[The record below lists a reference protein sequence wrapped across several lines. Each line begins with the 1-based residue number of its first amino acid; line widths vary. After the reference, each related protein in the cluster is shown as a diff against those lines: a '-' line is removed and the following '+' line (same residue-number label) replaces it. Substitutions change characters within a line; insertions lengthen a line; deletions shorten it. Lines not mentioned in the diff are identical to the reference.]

1 MMPKVT
7 ARTASFPR
15 VLISLAFLLCLT
27 ACGYRLAGTVELPP
41 QLATINLVTN
51 DFREIQRKALVRTL
65 QSAGASLVEQ
75 SNADAIR
82 LTVTLD
88 SPADR
93 QLATS
98 ASSGTVVRR
107 ITRNLTY
114 ALHSAD
120 GKVVSPAQT
129 LSQQVDISLNADSL
143 LASNQERDNAVVNL
157 EQALY
162 RRLVLQLTR
171 I

>member
-1 MMPKVT
+1 MMPRVT
-7 ARTASFPR
+7 ARTARFPR

-27 ACGYRLAGTVELPP
+27 ACGYRLAGTVDLPP
-41 QLATINLVTN
+41 QLATINLKTI
-51 DFREIQRKALVRTL
+51 DFKEIQRKALVRTL

-75 SNADAIR
+75 SDTDSLR

-88 SPADR
+88 SPPDR
-93 QLATS
+93 QMATS
-98 ASSGTVVRR
+98 ASSGTIVRR

-129 LSQQVDISLNADSL
+129 LSQQADISLNADSL
-143 LASNQERDNAVVNL
+143 LASNQERDNAIVNL

>member
-1 MMPKVT
+1 MMPRVT
-7 ARTASFPR
+7 ARTPSFPR
-15 VLISLAFLLCLT
+15 ALISLAFLLCLS

-41 QLATINLVTN
+41 QLATINLETN
-51 DFREIQRKALVRTL
+51 NFKEIQRRTLVRTL
-65 QSAGASLVEQ
+65 QAAGASLVDQ
-75 SNADAIR
+75 SDADAIR
-82 LTVTLD
+82 LTITLD
-88 SPADR
+88 SPPDR

-98 ASSGTVVRR
+98 ASSGTIVKR

-129 LSQQVDISLNADSL
+129 LSQQADISLNADSL
-143 LASNQERDNAVVNL
+143 LASNQERDSAVAAL
-157 EQALY
+157 ERALY
-162 RRLVLQLTR
+162 QRLVLQLTR

>member
-1 MMPKVT
+1 MMPRVT
-7 ARTASFPR
+7 ARTTSFPR

-41 QLATINLVTN
+41 QLATINLETN
-51 DFREIQRKALVRTL
+51 NFKEIQRKALVRTL

-75 SNADAIR
+75 SDTDAIR

-88 SPADR
+88 SPPDR

-98 ASSGTVVRR
+98 ASSGNIVKR

-120 GKVVSPAQT
+120 GKVVSPAQN
-129 LSQQVDISLNADSL
+129 LSQQADISLNADSL

>member
-1 MMPKVT
+1 MMPRVT
-7 ARTASFPR
+7 ARTASFSR
-15 VLISLAFLLCLT
+15 VLISLAFLLYLT

-41 QLATINLVTN
+41 QLATINLITN

-65 QSAGASLVEQ
+65 QTAGASLVEQ

-88 SPADR
+88 SPPDR

-98 ASSGTVVRR
+98 ASSGTIVVR
-107 ITRNLTY
+107 IVRNLTF

-129 LSQQVDISLNADSL
+129 VSQQADISLNDDSL
-143 LASNQERDNAVVNL
+143 LASNQERDNAIVNL

-162 RRLVLQLTR
+162 QRLVLQLTR